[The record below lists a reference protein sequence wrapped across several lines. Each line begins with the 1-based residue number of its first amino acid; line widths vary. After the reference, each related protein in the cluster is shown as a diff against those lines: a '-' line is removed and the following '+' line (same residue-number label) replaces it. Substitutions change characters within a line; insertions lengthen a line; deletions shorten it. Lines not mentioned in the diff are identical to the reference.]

1 MKVIFGQIKDI
12 YDVETYQFAK
22 QLGAQ
27 GLNFNTPQL
36 PGKEYW
42 AYEDLQA
49 LVDRC
54 GEYGMSVDMLENV
67 PIEFYDDV
75 MLAGPGRDRQIEN

>member
-22 QLGAQ
+22 QLGAE

-36 PGKEYW
+36 PGEEYW
-42 AYEDLQA
+42 TYEDLQA

-54 GEYGMSVDMLENV
+54 GGIWHECGYGWRMFPLNFM
-67 PIEFYDDV
+67 
-75 MLAGPGRDRQIEN
+75 MM